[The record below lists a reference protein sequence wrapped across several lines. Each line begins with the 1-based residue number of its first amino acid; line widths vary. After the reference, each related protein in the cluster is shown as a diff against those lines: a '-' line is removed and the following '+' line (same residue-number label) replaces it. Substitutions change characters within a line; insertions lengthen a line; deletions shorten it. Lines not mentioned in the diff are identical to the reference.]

1 MYVYMYVKLSDLDNR
16 LRIFYTVT
24 KGLII
29 KRRILHLVAFFLAK
43 IVELASNY
51 FIPSEILIILL
62 TKVSVGF
69 LDLTCVLY
77 EGSLYIERRLRFIFD
92 KLPQFFSV

>member
-1 MYVYMYVKLSDLDNR
+1 MYVKLSDLDNR
-16 LRIFYTVT
+16 L
-24 KGLII
+24 
-29 KRRILHLVAFFLAK
+29 LHRDEGIDYQTTNFAPCGIFLAK

-77 EGSLYIERRLRFIFD
+77 EESLYIERRLRFIFD
-92 KLPQFFSV
+92 KLPQFFSI